1 MFLIQFA
8 MLINDFCIFNF
19 LDILYLLDLFIIL
32 QKRGVI
38 FYVFAK
44 MVRILYYV
52 ILDVY
57 FTVIQYNFFNVIL
70 WLTKHNLCMQL
81 DYYILIN

>member
-70 WLTKHNLCMQL
+70 
-81 DYYILIN
+81 